1 MPDHTDRGDAALAWA
16 ARGVAVLPIRAG
28 GKAPLVSRGL
38 HDASTDPATI
48 RCWWGRW
55 PTANIAIATG
65 HPGVDVLDVD
75 VRGDR
80 SGWAALRKL
89 RGLGIVPVGAPAVQT
104 PSGGIH
110 LYFVGTGQRN
120 GSLRTEHLDFR
131 SSKGY
136 VLVPPSTVTTD
147 TYSGTYRW
155 ERPGEPT
162 SVLDWQA
169 VTTALRPMPPQVG
182 APQRRPRTGW
192 DVPTLAAAVERTPF
206 GNRNN
211 MLFWALCEGL
221 RCGYDL
227 RPIAEAGLRSG
238 QTAREVRATWRQAV
252 KRVAADGQAGP
263 SSAQRSCAVPSRS
276 L

>member
-1 MPDHTDRGDAALAWA
+1 MPDHTDRVDAALAWG
-16 ARGVAVLPIRAG
+16 ARGIAVLPIRAG
-28 GKAPLVSRGL
+28 GKAPLVPRGL
-38 HDASTDPATI
+38 HDATTDPEMI
-48 RCWWGRW
+48 RRWWDRW

-75 VRGDR
+75 VRGDW

-89 RGLGIVPVGAPAVQT
+89 GGLGIAPTGAPAVQT

-120 GSLRTEHLDFR
+120 GSLHAEHLDFR
-131 SSKGY
+131 SSGGY

-162 SVLDWQA
+162 SELDWQA
-169 VTTALRPMPPQVG
+169 VTTALRPTPPQVG
-182 APQRRPRTGW
+182 APQRRPRAEW
-192 DVPTLAAAVERTPF
+192 DVHTLAATVERTPV

-211 MLFWALCEGL
+211 VLFWALCEGL
-221 RCGYDL
+221 RRGYDL
-227 RPIAEAGLRSG
+227 RPIAEAGVRAGLA
-238 QTAREVRATWRQAV
+238 AREVQATWRQAV

-263 SSAQRSCAVPSRS
+263 SPAQRSCAVPSRS